1 MNNSLHRILRSHDM
15 IRTSRVMLTLDMAG
29 NPCLKED
36 RVISMI
42 KQKTD
47 QGDQDRESQVRV
59 LITGGLVCLIFLSQI
74 LMIP

>member
-1 MNNSLHRILRSHDM
+1 
-15 IRTSRVMLTLDMAG
+15 MLTLDMAG